1 MLVCIMLDRPALQV
15 LTIITAIF
23 TARQRSYGK
32 VMFLQTCVC
41 SQGVGYLEREGG
53 RVSRRLGYPGG
64 RVYPPDTLAPS
75 SGTTKV
81 DGTHP
86 TGTLSCYR
94 PQMKFAKVMFLH
106 MSVILFTGGVCG
118 IPACIAGLQAHT
130 QGGS

>member
-1 MLVCIMLDRPALQV
+1 
-15 LTIITAIF
+15 
-23 TARQRSYGK
+23 
-32 VMFLQTCVC
+32 MFLQACVC
-41 SQGVGYLEREGG
+41 SLGVGYLGHGG
-53 RVSRRLGYPGG
+53 GVGYPEGKGIGGG

-106 MSVILFTGGVCG
+106 MSVILFTGGVWYPSMHCRSPG
-118 IPACIAGLQAHT
+118 PHP
-130 QGGS
+130 GGS

>member
-1 MLVCIMLDRPALQV
+1 MLDRPGLQV
-15 LTIITAIF
+15 LTIVPIYHPPTKLRECNVF
-23 TARQRSYGK
+23 TGVCLFIGGRVSGARG
-32 VMFLQTCVC
+32 
-41 SQGVGYLEREGG
+41 GG

-106 MSVILFTGGVCG
+106 MSVILFTGGCG